1 MSVLVLSRSEEG
13 GGRSGGIDEDEVFLK
28 FLDVSFNLVHLG
40 LEGLLATLFADGIK
54 FLVVG
59 LLLVVSH

>member
-1 MSVLVLSRSEEG
+1 MLVLVCSED
-13 GGRSGGIDEDEVFLK
+13 GRWSSGVDKDVVFLK